1 MIRTLRIK
9 FVMINMILVFLVLA
23 AVFGALCVTSYRQ
36 VGRDNEMTLRMA
48 ASRAKEVEPPK
59 MEVGK
64 EPPETFVGAPVFVV
78 QFDAGGNFM
87 YVRTENMYIEQD
99 EAAEIAQA
107 AREAGGESGVLPE
120 YNLRY
125 AVVNKYGRDAI
136 AFMDRHS
143 ERTALRN
150 VVLISLASF
159 AGALLA
165 FFLISLYL
173 SKWALKPVERALL
186 QQRRFVAN
194 ASHELKTPLTVI
206 LANTGILQKNGEATV
221 QSQRQWIDSTQ
232 AEAQRMKRLVEDLVF
247 LAKSDEA
254 KTPAPFAPV
263 QFGDLVYSV
272 CLAFESLAYEKGI
285 SLETAGIEADVV
297 LQGDAAQ
304 LRQLAAILVDNAVKY
319 AARDSAVT
327 VTLTK
332 KQARVC
338 LSVHN
343 CGSPIPPNALP
354 HLFDR
359 FYRVDWSRAEG
370 GYGLGLSIA
379 KTIAELHHGRL
390 WAANENDGVTFRA
403 EFRDVPARRD

>member
-9 FVMINMILVFLVLA
+9 FVLINMILVFLVLA

-36 VGRDNEMTLRMA
+36 VVRDNEMTLRMA
-48 ASRAKEVEPPK
+48 ASRAKDVEPPK

-64 EPPETFVGAPVFVV
+64 EPPESFVGAPVFVA

-99 EAAEIAQA
+99 EAAAIAQA
-107 AREAGGESGVLPE
+107 ARTDGKESGVLPE

-125 AVVNKYGRDAI
+125 VVVNKYGRDSI

-173 SKWALKPVERALL
+173 SKWALRPVERALL
-186 QQRRFVAN
+186 QQRRFVAD

-206 LANTGILQKNGEATV
+206 LANIGILQKNGEATV
-221 QSQRQWIDSTQ
+221 NAQRQWIESTR
-232 AEAQRMKRLVEDLVF
+232 AEAERMKRLVEDLVF

-254 KTPAPFAPV
+254 KTPAPFAAV

-285 SLETAGIEADVV
+285 RLDTSGIEPDVV
-297 LQGDAAQ
+297 LTGDAAQ
-304 LRQLAAILVDNAVKY
+304 LRQLVAVLVDNAVKY
-319 AARDSAVT
+319 AVQDSAVT

-332 KQARVC
+332 KQSRIC
-338 LSVHN
+338 LAVHN
-343 CGSPIPPNALP
+343 VGSPIPPNALA

-359 FYRVDWSRAEG
+359 FYRADWARAEG
-370 GYGLGLSIA
+370 GYGLGLAIA
-379 KTIAELHHGRL
+379 KTIADLHHGRL
-390 WAANENDGVTFRA
+390 WAENCDDGVTFRA
-403 EFRDVPARRD
+403 EFRDVPVRRD